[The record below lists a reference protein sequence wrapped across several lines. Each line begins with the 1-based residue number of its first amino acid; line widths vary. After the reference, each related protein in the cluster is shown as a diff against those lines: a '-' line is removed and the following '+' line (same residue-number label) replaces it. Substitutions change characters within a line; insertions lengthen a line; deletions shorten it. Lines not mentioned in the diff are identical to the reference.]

1 MVSQNLNSEPMHY
14 GLDIGGTK
22 IELAIF
28 DSQLERVESWRMPT
42 PQNDYQALLSAI
54 AQMVVE
60 ADQKCNKKGTV
71 GIGFPGY
78 LDNQG
83 RSVSAN
89 IGSVNGQLIV
99 TDTCA
104 KLGRVVAFENDVKAF
119 ALSEARGGAAH
130 SKDNALG
137 VVLGTGLAGGLC
149 VAGQLY
155 KSKQN
160 VSCEFGHVSL
170 PAVLQQRYQFPLR
183 QCGCGLVGCVET
195 YLAGPGLLWMCSHFN
210 TKYTSVP
217 MLVEACRNNEA
228 PAIEVMDVYIDCL
241 GCYFAQLTLMYDPD
255 IIVLGGGVSNIAE
268 IYARLPNVMQKY
280 FFNGVIA
287 PPVVAAMYGD
297 SSGVR
302 GAAILGRDNA
312 NSAVEQ
318 N

>member
-1 MVSQNLNSEPMHY
+1 MVSQNLNSEAMHY

-28 DSQLERVESWRMPT
+28 DSQLKRVESWRRPT
-42 PQNDYQALLSAI
+42 PQKDYQALLSAI
-54 AQMVVE
+54 AQMVNE
-60 ADQKCNKKGTV
+60 ADEKSDTKGTV

-78 LDNQG
+78 LDSLG

-89 IGSVNGQLIV
+89 IGSVNGQFIV
-99 TDTCA
+99 RDTCA
-104 KLGRVVAFENDVKAF
+104 KLGRAVSFENDVKAF
-119 ALSEARGGAAH
+119 ALSEVRGGAAQ
-130 SKDNALG
+130 SKNNALG
-137 VVLGTGLAGGLC
+137 VVIGTGVAGGLC
-149 VAGQLY
+149 VQGQLY

-183 QCGCGLVGCVET
+183 QCGCGLIGCVEA
-195 YLAGPGLLWMCSHFN
+195 YLAGPGLLWMCSHFD

-217 MLVEACRNNEA
+217 MLVEAFRNNEA
-228 PAIEVMDVYIDCL
+228 KAIEVMDVYIDCL

-287 PPVVAAMYGD
+287 PSVVAAKYGD

-312 NSAVEQ
+312 NSAVVQ